1 MLRTHGRF
9 DYSPIVGRPVFSWP
23 QARGLAVYVA
33 FNLEHYAFGEGLTEN
48 LVPGMPPEHDI
59 LNHAWRDYGNRVGA
73 WRLHALFESLSMPV
87 TVLVN
92 SELYGH
98 APALVGAFR
107 KRGDEIA
114 AHGRTNSQS
123 QAGLSPEAEKELIES
138 ATAEIARR
146 EGRPPQGWLGP
157 WIAETPATPD
167 LLHDSGYRYVLDWC
181 ADDQPIWLSTRE
193 GRLLSIPYPQ
203 ELNDSSAIIGR
214 QVDAS
219 TFADMIV
226 DQFDE
231 MLEQAESGPLVMG
244 IALHA
249 YVIGQPFR
257 LRHLRRA
264 LSHLAARRDEVW
276 LTHAGKI
283 AQHFAAL

>member
-9 DYSPIVGRPVFSWP
+9 EYSPIVDRPSFAWP
-23 QARGLAVYVA
+23 DGRGLAVYVA
-33 FNLEHYAFGEGLTEN
+33 LNLEHYAFGEGLTEN
-48 LVPGMPPEHDI
+48 LVPGMPAHDV
-59 LNHAWRDYGNRVGA
+59 LNHAWREYGNRVGA
-73 WRLHALFESLSMPV
+73 WRLHALFESLGIPA

-92 SELYGH
+92 SELYAH
-98 APALVGAFR
+98 APALIAAYR
-107 KRGDEIA
+107 ERGDEIA

-123 QAGLSPEAEKELIES
+123 QAELTPEAERELI
-138 ATAEIARR
+138 ATATRDIERH
-146 EGRPPQGWLGP
+146 EGRKPEGWLGP

-167 LLHDSGYRYVLDWC
+167 LLHDAGYRYVLDWC
-181 ADDQPIWLSTRE
+181 ADDQPIWLSTRA
-193 GRLLSIPYPQ
+193 GRILAVPYPQ

-214 QVDAS
+214 QVDVA

-231 MLEQAESGPLVMG
+231 MREQAATGALVMG

-249 YVIGQPFR
+249 YVFGQPFR

-264 LSHLAARRDEVW
+264 LAHVAKHRESIW
-276 LTHAGKI
+276 LTRAGNI
-283 AQHFAAL
+283 ARHFAAL